1 MGNYVKSLFD
11 MAYELKALRLDLSDE
26 FMLNCLMN
34 SMPENYNKH
43 AQNDK
48 FSIVCKF
55 CKLPN

>member
-1 MGNYVKSLFD
+1 
-11 MAYELKALRLDLSDE
+11 MAYELKALGLVLSDE

-55 CKLPN
+55 